1 VHGGASC
8 SVSRV
13 ALGRHRRRRR
23 YVVRKRSN
31 CGRGC
36 DPPLVALCALLFR
49 FPVPFAGY
57 LTGPSAI
64 VPALMSLLFYGVF
77 FGGFVVQALLGGVG
91 GLLAEY
97 IGAPNRRTIAR
108 LCIVFSSIGAS
119 VGVVTLAVLDKIIG
133 PW

>member
-1 VHGGASC
+1 MWFGKGA
-8 SVSRV
+8 VVGVV
-13 ALGRHRRRRR
+13 ATL
-23 YVVRKRSN
+23 
-31 CGRGC
+31 
-36 DPPLVALCALLFR
+36 PLVALCALLFR
-49 FPVPFAGY
+49 FPVPFGGY

-64 VPALMSLLFYGVF
+64 APALMGLLFYGVF

-97 IGAPNRRTIAR
+97 IGAPNKGKIAR

-119 VGVVTLAVLDKIIG
+119 VGVVALAVLDKIIG